1 MNTKN
6 KEFKY
11 KGYSFNIKI
20 ELFSSIERRINGQV
34 LHTLTINDMG
44 ASNFY
49 IKKEVLDENIEK
61 EIFELEHKAKA
72 YVDNKSETREID
84 LRLEKLGFE

>member
-11 KGYSFNIKI
+11 KDYNFNIKI
-20 ELFSSIERRINGQV
+20 ELFSSMERRLNGQV

-49 IKKEVLDENIEK
+49 IKKEILDENLEK
-61 EIFELEHKAKA
+61 EIFELENKAKL
-72 YVDNKSETREID
+72 YVDNKSQTREID
-84 LRLEKLGFE
+84 LRLEMLGFK